1 MIHTF
6 LFCFISKEGNEDSV
20 TFCAVDEEGA
30 KQLFFNWCRSDER
43 VLEPYKII
51 SIEEVYNED
60 DAKEYGE
67 WYGASKPEEEKIV
80 RRGIM
85 ELPTDCIPYG
95 EGYRFGAYV
104 IDNEAN
110 VVEFF
115 KNHDEIQAFV
125 NEHPEFGRKQESGND
140 SEVMKK
146 AKKLIN
152 DFCISEYK
160 QEANFS
166 DLKHIELAYTTI
178 SNEELFEEKGFS
190 ELSREFDIEVEAN
203 LIDFE
208 IVTYIDGSEVCSKHY
223 SSLEEM
229 IEHPLSSLYFDLLI
243 ELDDNAWEEVF
254 NRELDEASERAL
266 NEHEAE
272 CGADGRRAFPHLN
285 DEEPRFFYFSED
297 EPHYYRF
304 KTGDIERLTNEVLEF
319 GGVVMGDTGE
329 ILVNTQTGFGVTSGS
344 YTELFNEYIEKSKER
359 KCHKIQIL
367 GDCVIVD
374 NCRRASTDNA
384 ERPCLKDALVAV
396 WLTDFMDTL
405 QKKGWVS

>member
-6 LFCFISKEGNEDSV
+6 LFCFIGKEGNEDSV

-30 KQLFFNWCRSDER
+30 KNLFFNWCKSDEH
-43 VLEPYKII
+43 VLEPYEIV

-67 WYGASKPEEEKIV
+67 WYGTKKKFENSRYFKEDGCEFAFFTLDEETGDVKLAGNSQGRLDFLADPEKEI
-80 RRGIM
+80 
-85 ELPTDCIPYG
+85 
-95 EGYRFGAYV
+95 
-104 IDNEAN
+104 EACGS
-110 VVEFF
+110 E
-115 KNHDEIQAFV
+115 
-125 NEHPEFGRKQESGND
+125 D
-140 SEVMKK
+140 SEEMRK
-146 AKKLIN
+146 AKKLIE
-152 DFCISEYK
+152 DYTHEEFEHG
-160 QEANFS
+160 ADFS
-166 DLKHIELAYTTI
+166 DLKHIGLAYTTI
-178 SNEELFEEKGFS
+178 DNEELFKEKGYP
-190 ELSREFDIEVEAN
+190 ELSREFEIQVEAN

-208 IVTYIDGSEVCSKHY
+208 IVTYVDDDEVCSEKY
-223 SSLEEM
+223 SSLKEM
-229 IEHPLSSLYFDLLI
+229 IEYALGGLYFDSLVS
-243 ELDDNAWEEVF
+243 LDDNAWEEVF
-254 NRELDEASERAL
+254 NRELDEASEKAA

-272 CGADGRRAFPHLN
+272 YGADGRRAFPHLN

-384 ERPCLKDALVAV
+384 ERPRLKDALVAV